1 MKIFHE
7 KPCAALIFMLNH
19 GLVNITEIQKQIDTT
34 YRWASVLV
42 NQFEQEQL
50 VYTAKEGRER
60 GVVLTEKGQE
70 LAKCLKMACEII
82 EGK

>member
-7 KPCAALIFMLNH
+7 KPCAALIFILDS
-19 GLVNITEIQKQIDTT
+19 GLVNITEIQKKIDTT
-34 YRWASVLV
+34 YRWAFVLI
-42 NQFEQEQL
+42 NQFEKEHI

-70 LAKCLKMACEII
+70 LAKHLKAVCEII
-82 EGK
+82 EGN